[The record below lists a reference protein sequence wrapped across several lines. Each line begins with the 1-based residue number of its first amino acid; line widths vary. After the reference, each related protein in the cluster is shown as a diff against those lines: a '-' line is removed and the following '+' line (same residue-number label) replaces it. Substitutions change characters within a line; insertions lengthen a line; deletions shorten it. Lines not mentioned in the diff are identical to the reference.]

1 MRTGTG
7 WLFAKMQVHVS
18 AVVTSGW
25 IAIPNTHVDGDGAY
39 RLSGREHEIDG
50 LTDLRSIDGRGRRI
64 DRERRQN
71 CGGCRQN
78 TIDLVGRSAGRA
90 CDVHAQDRVF
100 TFDKGQ
106 RIVPARDHA
115 ARRSTQRKLRTEE
128 LDGLRKLDTVNF
140 QRPHVAPFPLYGGC
154 RLLRCCMQLHLP
166 EQAPD
171 CVKRRLS
178 GSALYAT

>member
-1 MRTGTG
+1 M
-7 WLFAKMQVHVS
+7 
-18 AVVTSGW
+18 
-25 IAIPNTHVDGDGAY
+25 
-39 RLSGREHEIDG
+39 
-50 LTDLRSIDGRGRRI
+50 GRGRRI

-90 CDVHAQDRVF
+90 CDVHAQDRLF
-100 TFDKGQ
+100 TFDEGQ
-106 RIVPARDHA
+106 RIVPAKDHA
-115 ARRSTQRKLRTEE
+115 DRRSTQRKLRTEE

-171 CVKRRLS
+171 CVKRRFFVLLLTSRHMSVFESSEVSSLPADLS
-178 GSALYAT
+178 GHSNDREHPIRKGAIRFHRTPYAPMPGPDMFLAFTSL